1 MIPLKEYSRGQEM
14 AKIKEMLERKDM
26 KLRDIERWVLGE
38 YYRSLQNDNNK

>member
-14 AKIKEMLERKDM
+14 DKIKEMLEREEL
-26 KLRDIERWVLGE
+26 KLRTIERWVLGE